1 MRDGK
6 RSWVALVLA
15 SLFFVGIASGG
26 GVSVGAGGGGPLA
39 ARAGYTP
46 TSGQAVP
53 VLDGN
58 SLTIAQ
64 VISVARGAPI
74 SIPADVMNRVERSFQ
89 LLLEAA
95 KEDKP
100 IYGLTRGV
108 GENKDKTIF
117 QGGKLDEHARR
128 LSEDFNANLLR
139 VQSTAVGP
147 PVSREIVRAAMVIR
161 LNTMLIGHTGVEKQV
176 VTALEAF
183 LNKDITPLVP
193 SKGTVGEADIDILS
207 HVGLALMGEGNVLYE
222 GRSMTAAQALRS
234 ADLDRIVPFG
244 KDALS
249 IFSSNAYS
257 AAIAVFAADDAR
269 RMLEAARHVFAL
281 SLEGLNGNVAP
292 FLAAVQEV
300 RAFPG
305 QRSAADQIVSDL
317 QGSYLW
323 STYTPTTLPTPTTRR
338 LQDPLSYRTASQ
350 VFGSADSSLNTLERD
365 LTVQINS
372 ADDNPTVVLDAVPG
386 PNATAQERSYYVN
399 GNGWVG
405 AVIPTANFEPLAWV
419 LQLESLGVALAH
431 VSSTSV
437 ERISRLGT
445 HEFTDLSRFLSPDKD
460 SIAFAA
466 VQKIPADLDA
476 ENRDLA
482 NPVSTSSIPVAGD
495 IEDTA
500 TNAAE
505 AATHVSTIVDNT
517 FQILAVELMHAA
529 QAVNLRQH
537 ANSSLALGRGTQA
550 LLDAYRRRVP
560 FLDKDRILSTDIQ
573 ESYEFLQTTQVE

>member
-15 SLFFVGIASGG
+15 SLFLVGIAPGC
-26 GVSVGAGGGGPLA
+26 GVSWGISGAGPLA
-39 ARAGYTP
+39 VRAGYTA
-46 TSGQAVP
+46 TSGQADS
-53 VLDGN
+53 VLDGH

-74 SIPADVMNRVERSFQ
+74 IIPAAVMDRVDHSFQ
-89 LLLEAA
+89 LLVEAA

-117 QGGKLDEHARR
+117 QGGKLDEHARH
-128 LSEDFNANLLR
+128 LSEGFNANLLR
-139 VQSTAVGP
+139 VQSAAVGP
-147 PVSREIVRAAMVIR
+147 PVSREIIRAAMVIR

-183 LNKDITPLVP
+183 LNKGITPLVP

-207 HVGLALMGEGNVLYE
+207 HVGLALIGEGNVLYA

-234 ADLDRIVPFG
+234 ADLAPIVPFG

-281 SLEGLNGNVAP
+281 SLEGLNGNVTP
-292 FLAAVQEV
+292 FLPTVQKV

-305 QRSAADQIVSDL
+305 QRSAADQILSDL

-323 STYTPTTLPTPTTRR
+323 STSTTRA

-350 VFGSADSSLNTLERD
+350 VFGSADAALNTLESD
-365 LTVQINS
+365 LTVQINT
-372 ADDNPTVVLDAVPG
+372 ADDNPTVVLGAVPP

-419 LQLESLGVALAH
+419 LQLESLGIALVH

-437 ERISRLGT
+437 ERIFRLDT
-445 HEFTDLSRFLSPDKD
+445 PEFTGLSRFLSPDNV

-466 VQKIPADLDA
+466 IQKIPADLDT

-517 FQILAVELMHAA
+517 FQILAVELIHAA
-529 QAVNLRQH
+529 QAVNLRQR
-537 ANSSLALGRGTQA
+537 ANPNLALGRGTRT
-550 LLDAYRRRVP
+550 LLDAYRSRVP

-573 ESYEFLQTTQVE
+573 KSYEFLQTL